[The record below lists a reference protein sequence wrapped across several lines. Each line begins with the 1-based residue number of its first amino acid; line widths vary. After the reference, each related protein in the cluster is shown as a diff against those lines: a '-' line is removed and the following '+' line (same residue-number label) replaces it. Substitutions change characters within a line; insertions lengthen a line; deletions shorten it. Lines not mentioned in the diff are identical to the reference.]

1 MRIKLPALLLALFV
15 PLLSWQTV
23 AANAERD
30 VLIKELFPKATVIGE
45 KEEDFPVWP
54 IYQLNELIGY
64 AFESNDHV
72 DFTGFSGERINLLIG
87 LNTDGVV
94 SGVRV
99 LYHHEPIFLHGLG
112 APPLLEFL
120 DQYANVSLAKR
131 VIVGGSKKKAADT
144 DATVHLDGVTKATV
158 SVIVINDTILASA
171 LEVAR
176 RKLSDFAQR
185 APTRIKADFFEPFD
199 WPQLLE
205 KGLVKSW
212 HIDRQ
217 QVETALGSSLEDY
230 PAEDLAVTGTDDHI
244 ELYYAYLNAPSI
256 GTNLLGAAEYQR
268 MLSRLQP
275 GEHAIAVMSEG
286 FYAYVGEDFR
296 PGTVPARISLVQNG
310 LPVTIR
316 DMNFYDSSAIS
327 LAAGVP
333 VIDNIRLFKI
343 RPQTG
348 FDPSAAMELQLIVEL
363 AKNHLV
369 NDSATFSDS
378 YSLPA
383 NLFEVQKIENIVKPR
398 PVWLTIWQ
406 SRLLE
411 IAVLI
416 VSLIVLTFAFLKQH
430 TLTRNARLF
439 HRFRWAFLLF
449 TLLFIGFYAQGQLS
463 VVNIFTVLLQTFKG
477 FDIGVFLLDPVIF
490 ILWVYTII
498 SLILWGRGLFC
509 GWLCPFGALQ
519 EMVGWIAKKLRIK
532 QLSIPSRWHQQLQ
545 LLKYVILLVLVGTA
559 FYSLSAAE
567 RMAEVEPFKTAI
579 TLVFVRHWPF
589 VVYAVLILAI
599 GLFVHKFYCRY
610 LCPLGAGLAVL
621 GRLRRFEWLTRRSE
635 CGTPCQMCSHRCEI
649 GAIKKSGVI
658 DYDECIQCLECIVI
672 INDPRQC
679 AAAVVA
685 TKKSLAAAAAP
696 AVVQWP
702 QTPQKT

>member
-1 MRIKLPALLLALFV
+1 MRIKLSALFLT
-15 PLLSWQTV
+15 LLVLLFPWQTV

-30 VLIKELFPKATVIGE
+30 MLIKQLFPKATVIGE
-45 KEEDFPVWP
+45 KEKDFPVWP

-72 DFTGFSGERINLLIG
+72 NLTGFSGERINLLIG
-87 LNTDGVV
+87 MDTDGVV

-112 APPLLEFL
+112 PPPLLEFL
-120 DQYANVSLAKR
+120 DQYANISLAKR
-131 VIVGGSKKKAADT
+131 IIVGGARKTAAAT
-144 DATVHLDGVTKATV
+144 EADATVYLDGVTKATV

-176 RKLSDFAQR
+176 RKLSEFAQR
-185 APTRIKADFFEPFD
+185 APTRIKVDYFEPLD
-199 WPQLLE
+199 WSQLLE

-212 HIDRQ
+212 RVDRQ
-217 QVETALGSSLEDY
+217 QVETALGSSLADY
-230 PAEDLAVTGTDDHI
+230 PEEDITITGTDDYI
-244 ELYYAYLNAPSI
+244 KLYYAYLNAPSI
-256 GTNLLGAAEYQR
+256 GANLLGETEYQR

-275 GEHAIAVMSEG
+275 EEHALVVMSEG
-286 FYAYVGEDFR
+286 FYSHIGPDFK

-310 LPVTIR
+310 LPITIR
-316 DMNFYDSSAIS
+316 DMNFYDAAAIS

-333 VIDNIRLFKI
+333 VIDNMRLFRI

-348 FDPSAAMELQLIVEL
+348 FDPSAPMELHLTVEL

-369 NDSATFSDS
+369 SDSATFSDS
-378 YSLPA
+378 YSLPT
-383 NLFEVQKIENIVKPR
+383 NLFEIQEVENAVKPQ
-398 PVWLTIWQ
+398 PIWLTIWA
-406 SRLLE
+406 SRLVE

-416 VSLIVLTFAFLKQH
+416 VSLIVLTGVFLKQH
-430 TLTRNARLF
+430 TLTRHARLF

-449 TLLFIGFYAQGQLS
+449 TLLFIGIYAQGQLS

-490 ILWVYTII
+490 ILWIYTVI

-519 EMVGWIAKKLRIK
+519 EMVGWVAKKLRIK
-532 QLSIPSRWHQQLQ
+532 QLNVPSRLHQQLQ

-567 RMAEVEPFKTAI
+567 KMAEVEPFKTAI
-579 TLVFVRHWPF
+579 TLLFVRHWPF

-621 GRLRRFEWLTRRSE
+621 GRLRRFEWLTRRAE
-635 CGTPCQMCSHRCEI
+635 CGTPCQMCRHRCGI
-649 GAIKKSGVI
+649 GAIKKSGII

-672 INDPRQC
+672 IHDPRQC

-685 TKKSLAAAAAP
+685 ERQSSAAAATP
-696 AVVQWP
+696 AVL
-702 QTPQKT
+702 